1 MQRYI
6 HLKIVSMHKINKSLR
21 LSSDAYVKCCVVDKQ
36 RPESLADYVRRVRN
50 EKRLSLSEVQRNSQD
65 GINSSY
71 VSRIENG
78 LVTNVTPEKLRA
90 LSKGLGVSEDEIFDV
105 ARGKAKLNGSDLAD
119 DEQVA
124 ALFYDYKDLTDEDKQ
139 ELRAIWEMFREEIRR
154 RKLKPKKKR

>member
-1 MQRYI
+1 
-6 HLKIVSMHKINKSLR
+6 MHKINKSLL
-21 LSSDAYVKCCVVDKQ
+21 LSNLAYVKCFVVDKQ

-50 EKRLSLSEVQRNSQD
+50 EKRLSLSEIQRNSQN

-78 LVTNVTPEKLRA
+78 LIRNVTPEKLRA
-90 LSKGLGVSEDEIFDV
+90 LSRGLGVSEDEIFDV
-105 ARGKAKLNGSDLAD
+105 ARGKTAVNGSDLAD